1 MIIIWFQS
9 LYVLQ
14 VEEIHILVQEKI
26 CFILQWSVHTH
37 ETSQRQSWFLCSNW
51 VNPPFHPLLLL
62 FFYTT
67 ALDLTQ
73 CVHRIES
80 RHLGQKQLM
89 PWHCLLPFPSLSVG
103 GESNTWVLC
112 SSIKM
117 LFFDIPNQNY
127 HGITNLKY
135 FLVKKPLSG
144 FVF

>member
-1 MIIIWFQS
+1 MKQASWLSFGFKVCIYYK
-9 LYVLQ
+9 LRKY
-14 VEEIHILVQEKI
+14 IHILVQEEI

-80 RHLGQKQLM
+80 HHLGQKQSM

-103 GESNTWVLC
+103 GKSDIRVLC
-112 SSIKM
+112 ISIKM
-117 LFFDIPNQNY
+117 QC
-127 HGITNLKY
+127 
-135 FLVKKPLSG
+135 FLTYATKLIKELQISNT
-144 FVF
+144 FL